1 MKIFYAIQAT
11 GNGHISRAI
20 ELMPYL
26 QQYGEVDVFLSGSNS
41 NLNASLPVKFRSK
54 GASLFY
60 GNKGGLDYLKMLK
73 EFSPYRI
80 WKEAKALPL
89 EQYDIVI
96 NDFDCITALACK
108 IKKVQAVNFG
118 HQASFISSKTPRP
131 GHKDL
136 AGELV
141 LKKYAAA
148 EKYVGLHFEKYDD
161 FIFPPIIKD
170 KILKATPSDKG
181 HITVYLSHYSDE
193 VVKNSLSK
201 LANVQF
207 EVFSKKV
214 KHPTVVGNIK
224 FIPIDGNL
232 FNESMIHSHGVIT
245 GAGFETPA
253 EALYLGKKLICL
265 PIKGQYE
272 QLCNAEALKGFG
284 VPIIDSITDIFS
296 DTVLQWLSSPTP
308 RKLTLSHSTYDIVQ
322 HVIETAR
329 QLNQNKNMIPYML
342 LNEEDQ
348 LAIG

>member
-60 GNKGGLDYLKMLK
+60 GNKGGLDYWKMLK

-80 WKEAKALPL
+80 WQEAKALPL
-89 EQYDIVI
+89 EKYDIVI
-96 NDFDCITALACK
+96 NDFDCITSLACK
-108 IKKVQAVNFG
+108 IKKVKAINFG

-131 GHKDL
+131 KHKDF

-141 LKKYAAA
+141 LKKYAVA
-148 EKYVGLHFEKYDD
+148 EKQVGLHFEQYDN
-161 FIFPPIIKD
+161 FIFPPIIKSE
-170 KILKATPSDKG
+170 ILNATLSDKG
-181 HITVYLSHYSDE
+181 HITVYLSHYSDQ

-201 LANVQF
+201 IANVQF

-214 KHPTVVGNIK
+214 KCPTVAGNIT
-224 FIPIDGNL
+224 FLPIDGTL

-272 QLCNAEALKGFG
+272 QLCNAEALKRFG
-284 VPIIDSITDIFS
+284 VPIINSITDSFS
-296 DTVLQWLSSPTP
+296 DTVLQWLTSAPP
-308 RKLTLSHSTYDIVQ
+308 KKLTLSHSTYDIVQ
-322 HVIETAR
+322 HVIEAAR
-329 QLNQNKNMIPYML
+329 GMKQDKNIISEML
-342 LNEEDQ
+342 LNEEDW

>member
-20 ELMPYL
+20 GLMPYL

-60 GNKGGLDYLKMLK
+60 GKKGGLDYWKMLK
-73 EFSPYRI
+73 EFSPFRI
-80 WKEAKALPL
+80 WREAKALPL
-89 EQYDIVI
+89 EKYDIVI
-96 NDFDCITALACK
+96 NDFDCITSLACR
-108 IKKVQAVNFG
+108 IKKVKAINFG
-118 HQASFISSKTPRP
+118 HQASFISNKTPRP
-131 GHKDL
+131 AHKNFT
-136 AGELV
+136 GELV
-141 LKKYAAA
+141 LKKYATAQ
-148 EKYVGLHFEKYDD
+148 KYIGLHFESYDD

-170 KILKATPSDKG
+170 EILNATPSDNG

-193 VVKNSLSK
+193 VLKIALNKIKS
-201 LANVQF
+201 VQF

-214 KHPTVVGNIK
+214 KYPTVEGNIT
-224 FIPIDGNL
+224 FLPINGSL

-272 QLCNAEALKGFG
+272 QLCNAEALKRFG
-284 VPIIDSITDIFS
+284 VPIINSITDSFS
-296 DTVLQWLSSPTP
+296 DTLLQWLSSPLP

-329 QLNQNKNMIPYML
+329 SLKQNINPISYKL
-342 LNEEDQ
+342 LKEDDWW
-348 LAIG
+348 AIR

>member
-20 ELMPYL
+20 GLMPYL

-60 GNKGGLDYLKMLK
+60 GKKGGLDYWKMLK
-73 EFSPYRI
+73 EFSPFRI
-80 WKEAKALPL
+80 WREAKALPL
-89 EQYDIVI
+89 EKYDIVI
-96 NDFDCITALACK
+96 NDFDCITSLACR
-108 IKKVQAVNFG
+108 IKKVKAINFG
-118 HQASFISSKTPRP
+118 HQASFISNKTPRP
-131 GHKDL
+131 AHKNFT
-136 AGELV
+136 GELV
-141 LKKYAAA
+141 LKKYATAQ
-148 EKYVGLHFEKYDD
+148 KYIGLHFESYDD

-170 KILKATPSDKG
+170 EILNATPSDNG

-193 VVKNSLSK
+193 VLKIALNKIKS
-201 LANVQF
+201 VQF

-214 KHPTVVGNIK
+214 KYPTVEGNIT
-224 FIPIDGNL
+224 FLPINGSL

-272 QLCNAEALKGFG
+272 QLCNAEALKRFG
-284 VPIIDSITDIFS
+284 MPIINSITDSFS
-296 DTVLQWLSSPTP
+296 DTVLQWLSSPSP
-308 RKLTLSHSTYDIVQ
+308 RKLTLSHSTYEIVQ
-322 HVIETAR
+322 RVIETAR
-329 QLNQNKNMIPYML
+329 SLNQNKNTIPERL
-342 LNEEDQ
+342 VNEDDWW
-348 LAIG
+348 AIG